1 MLAAHRRGHFRSSC
15 FRADVFVAF
24 RQEASCLVLAFACI
38 MRRTWRLIKRWV
50 LPFLPGSSSFPGR
63 RGGWGGGEVGGAGR
77 GDAAGHLVPASVLWG
92 WENSRY
98 RGFRQT
104 CRPVFLLFNFFI
116 VPLPPLPSATGSLGS
131 QGVFTARES
140 ESLDCEPENNR
151 GKNGKLCQGLWGKN
165 IDVSN
170 KGPACIGERGLHVRP
185 DCVAFTHREE
195 MSAWYW
201 PKFILQVW
209 HTTWECF

>member
-1 MLAAHRRGHFRSSC
+1 
-15 FRADVFVAF
+15 
-24 RQEASCLVLAFACI
+24 

-50 LPFLPGSSSFPGR
+50 LPFLPCSSSFPFPGGLGGLGSGR
-63 RGGWGGGEVGGAGR
+63 SFEVLVALTPAASWLLLCFFGAGK
-77 GDAAGHLVPASVLWG
+77 
-92 WENSRY
+92 
-98 RGFRQT
+98 QT
-104 CRPVFLLFNFFI
+104 DTGAFARPVGPSSCCSTFLLF
-116 VPLPPLPSATGSLGS
+116 PPPPPPFLVHWLSRQP
-131 QGVFTARES
+131 GVFTERES

-185 DCVAFTHREE
+185 DCVAFTHGEE

-201 PKFILQVW
+201 PKFIL
-209 HTTWECF
+209 

>member
-1 MLAAHRRGHFRSSC
+1 MPVEVTPPATWSPLRFCGAGKAADTGAFARPVGLSSC
-15 FRADVFVAF
+15 C
-24 RQEASCLVLAFACI
+24 S
-38 MRRTWRLIKRWV
+38 T
-50 LPFLPGSSSFPGR
+50 
-63 RGGWGGGEVGGAGR
+63 
-77 GDAAGHLVPASVLWG
+77 
-92 WENSRY
+92 
-98 RGFRQT
+98 
-104 CRPVFLLFNFFI
+104 FLLFPF
-116 VPLPPLPSATGSLGS
+116 PPLPSATGSLGS

-140 ESLDCEPENNR
+140 ESLDCEPENNG